1 MKGGVTMTL
10 LQRWRDQLRNY
21 ADSHRDTAVFGPN
34 HPAVRASRRYC
45 ERTEAQWEIGAGGRC
60 ELGKR
65 ALKQWGYEIWA
76 NIRTRWLII
85 SLPSLGILI
94 WGLSIDVGQTLV
106 VVATIL
112 GALYI
117 VVGIFTGLLADEIR
131 YKKGQL
137 GDTFNQ
143 NLLLK
148 GAFFMTIAVSG
159 PLYMLCRVFRNDRG
173 RLIAMRAG
181 IVLLV
186 LAAVSGAFAVAMN
199 VGWGSFL
206 LGVAYIVGFI
216 ALVIGILEGLAYLA
230 RLIDRRVKVS
240 AAQAHELRLNDT
252 EAQAHARASI
262 EEALR
267 RYYAC
272 NANLRGA
279 ADGVMPSYEEWIVHL
294 ERRFADRKVGW
305 TDFVAER
312 YLWANY
318 DWITD
323 EPNYMYG
330 FGALA
335 ESVRETQN
343 AKAVERAALREQRRA
358 PIRNA
363 IGFVAATL
371 FLMKSKVCPSVILPK
386 MDDVKV

>member
-1 MKGGVTMTL
+1 MAL
-10 LQRWRDQLRNY
+10 LERLQDRIKVY
-21 ADSHRDTAVFGPN
+21 ADEHRNTAVFGPN
-34 HPAVRASRRYC
+34 HPAVRAAKRYC
-45 ERTEAQWEIGAGGRC
+45 ERTGAQWEIGFGGRC

-65 ALKQWGYEIWA
+65 ALKQWGHEIWA
-76 NIRTRWLII
+76 NIRARWLII
-85 SLPSLGILI
+85 ALPILGILI
-94 WGLSIDVGQTLV
+94 WGLSIDAGQTIV

-112 GALYI
+112 GVLY
-117 VVGIFTGLLADEIR
+117 VAVGIFTGLLADEIR
-131 YKKGQL
+131 HKKGQL

-148 GAFFMTIAVSG
+148 GAFFTTLTVSG
-159 PLYMLCRVFRNDRG
+159 PSYMLCRFLRNDRG
-173 RLIAMRAG
+173 RLIAKRVG

-186 LAAVSGAFAVAMN
+186 LAAVSGAFGIATN
-199 VGWGSFL
+199 LGWGSFL
-206 LGVAYIVGFI
+206 LGIACVVGFI
-216 ALVIGILEGLAYLA
+216 ALVIGILEGLSYLA
-230 RLIDRRVKVS
+230 RLNDRRVT
-240 AAQAHELRLNDT
+240 ALEARAHELRLNDT
-252 EAQAHARASI
+252 GAQAYARASI

-267 RYYAC
+267 RYYAS
-272 NANLRGA
+272 NANVRGA
-279 ADGVMPSYEEWIVHL
+279 EDDAMPSYEEWIAHL

-312 YLWANY
+312 YLWAAFS
-318 DWITD
+318 WIAD
-323 EPNYMYG
+323 ERNYMYA

-335 ESVRETQN
+335 ESVRKLQDT
-343 AKAVERAALREQRRA
+343 KAIGQAAIREQRRA